1 MKWTPY
7 SCLNAQGIICFIMS
21 WFIHARFVAS
31 GTLGPSYLKFTC
43 TIEALLYANTCLC
56 NILHGI
62 LLNGQVHAA
71 SIINDDADW
80 CSTAEPSIISTQSQ
94 MFCKRKKQYL
104 KKQIT
109 MFSRREALDKLVLF
123 IFPVL
128 EYSSIPAPEDLT
140 TTCRRLLGS
149 V

>member
-1 MKWTPY
+1 MRRPSSTMMRTDVQ
-7 SCLNAQGIICFIMS
+7 LQN
-21 WFIHARFVAS
+21 H
-31 GTLGPSYLKFTC
+31 PSYQHK
-43 TIEALLYANTCLC
+43 
-56 NILHGI
+56 
-62 LLNGQVHAA
+62 V
-71 SIINDDADW
+71 
-80 CSTAEPSIISTQSQ
+80 
-94 MFCKRKKQYL
+94 RKKQYL